1 MRELLQRMIH
11 YRKEHTGEASL
22 DAQTVAGFETEYQ
35 EIPTKP
41 KKNTNVMSQA
51 RITAK
56 ATTYIAGC
64 RNIKQSIFF
73 SCMT

>member
-35 EIPTKP
+35 EILDK
-41 KKNTNVMSQA
+41 
-51 RITAK
+51 AK
-56 ATTYIAGC
+56 EEYKRNEPSPYYREATTYIAGC